1 MNHGFLFKPPTL
13 GKWFAELRQDEWE
26 VQTMITEAAILG
38 ALDKPRRLYAIQQ
51 RVLPGEKSTEE
62 LQEALMRLRNEK
74 KVKFDIHNGQWSR
87 V

>member
-1 MNHGFLFKPPTL
+1 
-13 GKWFAELRQDEWE
+13 
-26 VQTMITEAAILG
+26 MITEEAILS